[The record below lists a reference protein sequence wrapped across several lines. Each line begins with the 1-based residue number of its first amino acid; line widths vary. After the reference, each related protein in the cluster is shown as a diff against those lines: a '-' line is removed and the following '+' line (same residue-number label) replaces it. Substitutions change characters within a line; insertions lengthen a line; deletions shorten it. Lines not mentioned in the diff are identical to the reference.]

1 LSEAKGMGLKM
12 RKSKTV
18 VAGLVALTVTMTTV
32 LTGCGG
38 SKKTED
44 TSSETSG
51 EVVWWG
57 WTPGSPTNEKY
68 IEEFNK
74 EYPNIKVTW
83 KQTSIDDYDATIR
96 PALANGQGVDA
107 FQVSAGSGNGGIQVF
122 GGQAIDLTDAVKAAL
137 GDDYKDKLNET
148 SITTMTVNGQLKALG
163 VGTVYSGNL
172 WINQDLFDKYNVK
185 IPANYDEWKEACKV
199 FKENGIEGFVQGA
212 GQGAFNIDT
221 FHAIADN
228 VSPGTFTKA
237 TRGEVEWTDNS
248 IVKALELWKGLF
260 DDGIMQ
266 KGALGLQQYPDA
278 NNLFMSQK
286 AAMVMMGSWYTS
298 NALPDTMKAAIESAS
313 STKEPFTMIP
323 IDFPDIAGT
332 GNTGSIFGDLDYS
345 TAVSATSKNIKA
357 ATTFAVWLGTSKTG
371 QQMIADSL
379 NVVPSLKSATPDWD
393 NVKLVNPE
401 KQNESIKSYIEKSM
415 NSGDNPRFAGINA
428 DMNQTMMDVLAGVA
442 GGTIT
447 PEDGAAQLAATQA
460 DSE

>member
-1 LSEAKGMGLKM
+1 MKKVKFVL
-12 RKSKTV
+12 
-18 VAGLVALTVTMTTV
+18 AGLVALVVMMTTV
-32 LTGCGG
+32 LSGCGG
-38 SKKTED
+38 SKKVVD

-57 WTPGSPTNEKY
+57 WTPGSPTNENY
-68 IEEFNK
+68 IAEFNK
-74 EYPNIKVTW
+74 EYPDIKVTW
-83 KQTSIDDYDATIR
+83 KQTTIDDYDAAIK
-96 PALANGQGVDA
+96 PALASGVGVDA
-107 FQVSAGSGNGGIQVF
+107 FETSAGSGNGGIQVF
-122 GGQAIDLTDAVKAAL
+122 GGQAIDLTDAVKEAL
-137 GDDYKDKLNET
+137 GDDYKDKLNEA
-148 SITTMTVNGQLKALG
+148 SITTMTINGQLKALG
-163 VGTVYSGNL
+163 VGTVYSGGL

-185 IPANYDEWKEACKV
+185 VPTTYNEWKEACKV
-199 FKENGIEGFVQGA
+199 FEENGIEGFVQGA

-237 TRGEVEWTDNS
+237 TRGEVEWTDDS

-286 AAMVMMGSWYTS
+286 AAMIMMGSWYTS

-313 STKEPFTMIP
+313 STEEPFTMIP

-332 GNTGSIFGDLDYS
+332 GNTGSMFGDLDYS

-357 ATTFAVWLGTSKTG
+357 ATTFAVWLGTSQRA
-371 QQMIADSL
+371 QQMLADSL
-379 NVVPSLKSATPDWD
+379 NVVPSLKSASPDWD
-393 NVKLVNPE
+393 NVKLVNPD
-401 KQNESIKSYIEKSM
+401 KQNKPIKEYIEKSM

-428 DMNQTMMDVLAGVA
+428 DMNQAMTDVLAGVA

-447 PEDGAAQLAATQA
+447 PKDGAAQLATTQA

>member
-1 LSEAKGMGLKM
+1 MKKAK
-12 RKSKTV
+12 V
-18 VAGLVALTVTMTTV
+18 VLVCLVTLILMMSTV
-32 LTGCGG
+32 LAGCSG
-38 SKKTED
+38 SKKAVD
-44 TSSETSG
+44 TSTETSG

-68 IEEFNK
+68 IAEFNK

-83 KQTSIDDYDATIR
+83 KQTSIDDYDAAIK
-96 PALANGQGVDA
+96 PALANGGGVDA
-107 FQVSAGSGNGGIQVF
+107 FEVSAGSGNGGVKVF
-122 GGQAIDLTDAVKAAL
+122 GGQAIDLTDAVKKAL
-137 GDDYKDKLNET
+137 GDDYKNKLNEAA
-148 SITTMTVNGQLKALG
+148 ITTMTVNGQLKALG

-185 IPANYDEWKEACKV
+185 VPTNLDEWKEACKT
-199 FKENGIEGFVQGA
+199 FKENGIDGFVQGA
-212 GQGAFNIDT
+212 GQGAFNMDT

-237 TRGEVEWTDNS
+237 TRGEVKWTDDS

-298 NALPDTMKAAIESAS
+298 NTLPDTMKAAIESAS
-313 STKEPFTMIP
+313 STEQPFTMIP
-323 IDFPDIAGT
+323 INFPDIAGT
-332 GNTGSIFGDLDYS
+332 GKTGSMFGDLDYS

-357 ATTFAVWLGTSKTG
+357 ATTFAVWLGTSQKG
-371 QQMIADSL
+371 QQIIADSL
-379 NVVPSLKSATPDWD
+379 NVVPSLKSATPDW
-393 NVKLVNPE
+393 NSVKLVNPE
-401 KQNESIKSYIEKSM
+401 KQNEAIKNYLQNSM

-428 DMNQTMMDVLAGVA
+428 DMNQAMMDVLAGVA

-447 PEDGAAQLAATQA
+447 PKDGAAQLETTQE
-460 DSE
+460 DSK

>member
-1 LSEAKGMGLKM
+1 MKKI
-12 RKSKTV
+12 RV
-18 VAGLVALTVTMTTV
+18 VAVGLVALIVMMTTV
-32 LTGCGG
+32 LAGCNNN
-38 SKKTED
+38 KKTED

-68 IEEFNK
+68 IAEFNK
-74 EYPNIKVTW
+74 EYPDIKVTW
-83 KQTSIDDYDATIR
+83 KQTSIDDYDAAIR
-96 PALANGQGVDA
+96 PALANSQGVDA
-107 FQVSAGSGNGGIQVF
+107 FEVSAGSGNGGIQVF
-122 GGQAIDLTDAVKAAL
+122 GGQAIDLTDAVKKAL
-137 GDDYKDKLNET
+137 GDDYKDKLNEA

-185 IPANYDEWKEACKV
+185 VPTNLDEWKEACEA
-199 FKENGIEGFVQGA
+199 FEANGIEGFVQGA

-237 TRGEVEWTDNS
+237 TRGEVEWTDAS

-298 NALPDTMKAAIESAS
+298 NTLPDTMKAAIESAS
-313 STKEPFTMIP
+313 STEQPFTMLP
-323 IDFPDIAGT
+323 INFPDIAGT
-332 GNTGSIFGDLDYS
+332 GNTGSMFGDLDYS

-357 ATTFAVWLGTSKTG
+357 ATTFAVWLGTSQTG

-401 KQNESIKSYIEKSM
+401 KQNEAIKKYIENSM

-428 DMNQTMMDVLAGVA
+428 DMNQAMMDVLAGVA

-447 PEDGAAQLAATQA
+447 PEDGAAQLATTQA

>member
-1 LSEAKGMGLKM
+1 MK
-12 RKSKTV
+12 KTRV
-18 VAGLVALTVTMTTV
+18 LVASLVTLMFMMTTV
-32 LTGCGG
+32 LAGCSGN
-38 SKKTED
+38 KKAED

-68 IEEFNK
+68 IAEFNK

-83 KQTSIDDYDATIR
+83 KQTSIDDYDAAIR
-96 PALANGQGVDA
+96 PALANGGGVDA
-107 FQVSAGSGNGGIQVF
+107 FEVSAGSGNGGVKVF
-122 GGQAIDLTDAVKAAL
+122 GGQAIDLTDAVKKAL
-137 GDDYKDKLNET
+137 GDNYEDKLNKA

-163 VGTVYSGNL
+163 VGTVYSGNI

-185 IPANYDEWKEACKV
+185 VPTNLDEWKEACKV
-199 FKENGIEGFVQGA
+199 FEENGIEGFVQGA

-237 TRGEVEWTDNS
+237 TRGEVKWTDDS
-248 IVKALELWKGLF
+248 IVKSLELWKGLF

-298 NALPDTMKAAIESAS
+298 NTLPDTMKAAIESAS
-313 STKEPFTMIP
+313 STEKPFTMIP

-332 GNTGSIFGDLDYS
+332 GKTGSMFGDLDYS

-357 ATTFAVWLGTSKTG
+357 ATTFAVWLGTSQSG

-379 NVVPSLKSATPDWD
+379 NVVPSLKSATPDW
-393 NVKLVNPE
+393 NKVKLVNPD
-401 KQNESIKSYIEKSM
+401 KQNEAIKKYIEKSM
-415 NSGDNPRFAGINA
+415 KSDDNPRFAGINA
-428 DMNQTMMDVLAGVA
+428 DMNQKMMDVLAGVA
-442 GGTIT
+442 GGSIT
-447 PEDGAAQLAATQA
+447 PKDGAAQLETTQA
-460 DSE
+460 DSK

>member
-1 LSEAKGMGLKM
+1 MKRA
-12 RKSKTV
+12 RIV
-18 VAGLVALTVTMTTV
+18 VVGFVLMVMMTTV
-32 LTGCGG
+32 LAGCSGSG
-38 SKKTED
+38 SKKAEDTSSD

-74 EYPNIKVTW
+74 EYPDIKVTW
-83 KQTSIDDYDATIR
+83 KQTSIDDYDAAIR
-96 PALANGQGVDA
+96 PALANDRGVDA
-107 FQVSAGSGNGGIQVF
+107 FEVSAGSGNGGIQVF

-137 GDDYKDKLNET
+137 GDDYKDKLNES
-148 SITTMTVNGQLKALG
+148 SITTMTVDGQLKALG
-163 VGTVYSGNL
+163 VGTVYSGNI
-172 WINQDLFDKYNVK
+172 WINQDLFDKYNVTV
-185 IPANYDEWKEACKV
+185 PTNYDEWKEACKI
-199 FKENGIEGFVQGA
+199 FKENGINGFVQGA

-237 TRGEVEWTDNS
+237 TKGEVEWTDDS

-266 KGALGLQQYPDA
+266 EGALGLQQYPEA
-278 NNLFMSQK
+278 NNLFMSQQ

-298 NALPDTMKAAIESAS
+298 NALPDTMKAAMESAS
-313 STKEPFTMIP
+313 STDAPFTMIP

-332 GNTGSIFGDLDYS
+332 GNTGSMFGDLDYS

-357 ATTFAVWLGTSKTG
+357 ATTFAVWLGTSQSG

-393 NVKLVNPE
+393 KVKLVNPE
-401 KQNESIKSYIEKSM
+401 KQNQPIKKYIENAM
-415 NSGDNPRFAGINA
+415 NSGENPRFGGINA
-428 DMNQTMMDVLAGVA
+428 DMNQAMMDVLAGVA
-442 GGTIT
+442 AGTIT
-447 PEDGAAQLAATQA
+447 PKDGAGQLATTQA

>member
-1 LSEAKGMGLKM
+1 MK
-12 RKSKTV
+12 RKRF
-18 VAGLVALTVTMTTV
+18 VAVGLVALMVMMSAV
-32 LTGCGG
+32 LAGCST
-38 SKKTED
+38 SKKTVD
-44 TSSETSG
+44 TSTDTKG

-68 IEEFNK
+68 IAEFNK
-74 EYPNIKVTW
+74 EYPDIKVTW
-83 KQTSIDDYDATIR
+83 KQTSIDDYDAAIR
-96 PALANGQGVDA
+96 PVIANGQGVDA
-107 FQVSAGSGNGGIQVF
+107 FEVSSGSGNGGVQVF
-122 GGQAIDLTDAVKAAL
+122 GGQAIDLTDAVKKAL
-137 GDDYKDKLNET
+137 GDDYKTKLNES

-185 IPANYDEWKEACKV
+185 VPTNYEEWKTACKT
-199 FKENGIEGFVQGA
+199 FKEHGIDGFVQGA
-212 GQGAFNIDT
+212 GQGAFNMDT

-237 TRGEVEWTDNS
+237 TRGEVKWTDES

-298 NALPDTMKAAIESAS
+298 NTLPDTMKAAIESAS
-313 STKEPFTMIP
+313 SSEKPFTLIP
-323 IDFPDIAGT
+323 INFPDIAGT
-332 GNTGSIFGDLDYS
+332 GKTGSMFGDLDYS

-357 ATTFAVWLGTSKTG
+357 ATTFAVWLGTSQSG
-371 QQMIADSL
+371 QQIIADSL
-379 NVVPSLKSATPDWD
+379 NVVPSLKSATPNWD
-393 NVKLVNPE
+393 SVKLVNPE
-401 KQNESIKSYIEKSM
+401 KQNDAVKKYLENAMSSV
-415 NSGDNPRFAGINA
+415 DNARFAGINA
-428 DMNQTMMDVLAGVA
+428 DMNQAMMDVLAGVA

-447 PEDGAAQLAATQA
+447 PKDGAAKLATTQA
-460 DSE
+460 DSK

>member
-1 LSEAKGMGLKM
+1 MK
-12 RKSKTV
+12 KSKV
-18 VAGLVALTVTMTTV
+18 VVVVLVALMVMMTTV
-32 LTGCGG
+32 FTGCSG
-38 SKKTED
+38 SKKTKD
-44 TSSETSG
+44 TSSATSG
-51 EVVWWG
+51 KVVWWG

-68 IEEFNK
+68 IAEFNK
-74 EYPNIKVTW
+74 KYPNIKVTW
-83 KQTSIDDYDATIR
+83 KQTSINDYDAAIR
-96 PALANGQGVDA
+96 PALANGGGVDA
-107 FQVSAGSGNGGIQVF
+107 FEVSAGSGNGGVKVF
-122 GGQAIDLTDAVKAAL
+122 GGQAVDLTNAVKQAL
-137 GDDYKDKLNET
+137 GADYKDKLNKA

-172 WINQDLFDKYNVK
+172 WINKDLFDKYKVK
-185 IPANYDEWKEACKV
+185 IPTNYDEWKEACAV
-199 FKENGIEGFVQGA
+199 FKKNGINGFVQGA

-237 TRGEVEWTDNS
+237 TRGEVKWTDAS

-286 AAMVMMGSWYTS
+286 AAMIMMGSWYTS
-298 NALPDTMKAAIESAS
+298 NALPDTMKAAIKSAS
-313 STKEPFTMIP
+313 STAEPFTMIP

-332 GNTGSIFGDLDYS
+332 GNTGSMFGDLDYS

-357 ATTFAVWLGTSKTG
+357 ATTFAVWLGTSKSG

-379 NVVPSLKSATPDWD
+379 NVVPSLKSITPDWA
-393 NVKLVNPE
+393 NVKLVNPD
-401 KQNESIKSYIEKSM
+401 KQNTPIKDYIKKSM
-415 NSGDNPRFAGINA
+415 NSGDNPRFAGINE
-428 DMNQTMMDVLAGVA
+428 DMNQKMMDVLAGVA

-447 PEDGAAQLAATQA
+447 PKNGAAQLATTQA
-460 DSE
+460 DNK